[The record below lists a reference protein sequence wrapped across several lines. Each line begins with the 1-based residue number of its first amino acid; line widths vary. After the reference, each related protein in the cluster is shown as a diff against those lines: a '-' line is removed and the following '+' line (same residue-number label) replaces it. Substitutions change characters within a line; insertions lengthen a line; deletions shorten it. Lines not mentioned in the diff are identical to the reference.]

1 MADRFKPLPIFPTLV
16 HGFHLPNFKTDKD
29 KFVKYIEEQRVKD
42 PAGVQISN
50 GGGWQS
56 QATQSGQR
64 SKLTTTLKKA
74 ILNYFDDPEIF
85 NKSGK
90 VKIAGMWLNIN
101 SNDNFNFPHPH
112 AGAEFAGVCWI
123 QANPH
128 SGKLVLNAPTQF
140 SQWDEWRIYSESAK
154 RFFRADHGYEVE
166 PLEGLVVIFP
176 ACLYHLV
183 LPNRSDTD
191 RISVSF
197 NLEII

>member
-74 ILNYFDDPEIF
+74 ILNYFDKEGIVMYTSLD
-85 NKSGK
+85 KR
-90 VKIAGMWLNIN
+90 
-101 SNDNFNFPHPH
+101 D
-112 AGAEFAGVCWI
+112 
-123 QANPH
+123 
-128 SGKLVLNAPTQF
+128 LNAA
-140 SQWDEWRIYSESAK
+140 EEAK
-154 RFFRADHGYEVE
+154 YHG
-166 PLEGLVVIFP
+166 
-176 ACLYHLV
+176 A
-183 LPNRSDTD
+183 NS
-191 RISVSF
+191 
-197 NLEII
+197 

>member
-64 SKLTTTLKKA
+64 SKLTTTLKKP

-90 VKIAGMWLNIN
+90 VIVECDKA
-101 SNDNFNFPHPH
+101 
-112 AGAEFAGVCWI
+112 
-123 QANPH
+123 
-128 SGKLVLNAPTQF
+128 
-140 SQWDEWRIYSESAK
+140 Y
-154 RFFRADHGYEVE
+154 FR
-166 PLEGLVVIFP
+166 PLEV
-176 ACLYHLV
+176 
-183 LPNRSDTD
+183 DTLLGD
-191 RISVSF
+191 ARKARKELKWKPKITFEKGIAKTVSHYKYKYDTEF
-197 NLEII
+197 EDL